1 MSANQK
7 LPQFHDSV
15 AVIGLRRFGSA
26 VAESLMHLGH
36 EVLGVDE
43 DATRVQL
50 WSDRLT
56 RVAQADSTNV
66 EALRQLGVNELAHAI
81 VGIGGNIEAN
91 VLTVLALQE
100 IGVKDIWARA
110 ISDKHETILKR
121 LGIQNV
127 INLEATMGERVAHLV
142 TGKMIDFIEFDDGFA
157 IVKTRAPQEA
167 IGKTLAQSA
176 LRSKHGVTIVGVK
189 SPKTDFTYARPETS
203 VNTDD
208 LLIVSGETRAVERFA
223 SLT

>member
-36 EVLGVDE
+36 EVLGIDE
-43 DATRVQL
+43 DTTRVQL

-56 RVAQADSTNV
+56 RVAQADSTSV
-66 EALRQLGVNELAHAI
+66 EALRQLGVQELAHAI

-208 LLIVSGETRAVERFA
+208 LLIVAGETRAVERFA
-223 SLT
+223 ALT

>member
-1 MSANQK
+1 LSANQK

-189 SPKTDFTYARPETS
+189 SPKTDFTYARPDTS

-208 LLIVSGETRAVERFA
+208 LLIVAGETRAVERFA
-223 SLT
+223 ALT

>member
-1 MSANQK
+1 LSANQK

-36 EVLGVDE
+36 EVLGIDE
-43 DATRVQL
+43 DTTRVQL

-56 RVAQADSTNV
+56 RVAQADSTSV
-66 EALRQLGVNELAHAI
+66 EALRQLGIQELAHAI

-189 SPKTDFTYARPETS
+189 SPKTDFTYARPDTS
-203 VNTDD
+203 VNPDD
-208 LLIVSGETRAVERFA
+208 LLIVAGETRAVERFA
-223 SLT
+223 ALT

>member
-36 EVLGVDE
+36 EVLGIDE
-43 DATRVQL
+43 DTTRVQL

-56 RVAQADSTNV
+56 RVAQADSTSV
-66 EALRQLGVNELAHAI
+66 EALRQLGIQELAHAI

-208 LLIVSGETRAVERFA
+208 LLIVAGETRAVERFA
-223 SLT
+223 ALT

>member
-1 MSANQK
+1 LSANQK

-36 EVLGVDE
+36 EVLGIDE
-43 DATRVQL
+43 DTTRVQL

-56 RVAQADSTNV
+56 RVAQADSTSV
-66 EALRQLGVNELAHAI
+66 EALRQLGVQELAHAI

-208 LLIVSGETRAVERFA
+208 LLIVAGETRAVERFA

>member
-36 EVLGVDE
+36 EVLGIDE

-50 WSDRLT
+50 WSDHLT

-66 EALRQLGVNELAHAI
+66 EALRQLGLSDLAHAI

-121 LGIQNV
+121 LGVQNV
-127 INLEATMGERVAHLV
+127 INLEATLPSVPELV
-142 TGKMIDFIEFDDGFA
+142 
-157 IVKTRAPQEA
+157 
-167 IGKTLAQSA
+167 
-176 LRSKHGVTIVGVK
+176 
-189 SPKTDFTYARPETS
+189 S
-203 VNTDD
+203 VNT
-208 LLIVSGETRAVERFA
+208 IVPGSALDWAALKDGFKAI
-223 SLT
+223 S

>member
-1 MSANQK
+1 LSANQK

-36 EVLGVDE
+36 EVLGIDE
-43 DATRVQL
+43 DTTRVQL

-56 RVAQADSTNV
+56 RVAQADSTSV

-208 LLIVSGETRAVERFA
+208 LLIVAGETRAVERFA
-223 SLT
+223 ALT

>member
-1 MSANQK
+1 LSANLK
-7 LPQFHDSV
+7 CPQFHDSV

-36 EVLGVDE
+36 EVLGIDE
-43 DATRVQL
+43 DAARVQL

-66 EALRQLGVNELAHAI
+66 EALRQLGLSDLAHAI

-121 LGIQNV
+121 LGVQNV

-157 IVKTRAPQEA
+157 IVKTRAPEEA

-176 LRSKHGVTIVGVK
+176 LRAKYGVTIVGVK
-189 SPKTDFTYARPETS
+189 SPKTDFTYARPETL
-203 VNTDD
+203 VNLGD

-223 SLT
+223 SIT

>member
-1 MSANQK
+1 LSANQK

-36 EVLGVDE
+36 EVLGIDE
-43 DATRVQL
+43 DTTRVQL

-56 RVAQADSTNV
+56 RVAQADSTSV
-66 EALRQLGVNELAHAI
+66 EALRQLGIQELAHAI

-208 LLIVSGETRAVERFA
+208 LLIVAGETRAVERFA
-223 SLT
+223 ALT

>member
-1 MSANQK
+1 LSANQK

-26 VAESLMHLGH
+26 VAESLMHLDH
-36 EVLGVDE
+36 EVLGIDE

-66 EALRQLGVNELAHAI
+66 EALRQLGVHELAHAI

-100 IGVKDIWARA
+100 LGVKDIWARA

-189 SPKTDFTYARPETS
+189 SPKTDFTYARPDTS
-203 VNTDD
+203 VNPDD
-208 LLIVSGETRAVERFA
+208 LLIVAGETRAVERFA
-223 SLT
+223 ALT

>member
-1 MSANQK
+1 LSANQK

-66 EALRQLGVNELAHAI
+66 EALRQLGVQELAHAI

-189 SPKTDFTYARPETS
+189 SPKTDFTYARPDTS
-203 VNTDD
+203 VNPDD
-208 LLIVSGETRAVERFA
+208 LLIVAGETRAVERFA
-223 SLT
+223 ALT

>member
-1 MSANQK
+1 LSANQK

-36 EVLGVDE
+36 EVLGIDE
-43 DATRVQL
+43 DTTRVQL

-56 RVAQADSTNV
+56 RVAQADSTSV
-66 EALRQLGVNELAHAI
+66 EALRQLGVQELAHAI

-121 LGIQNV
+121 LGVQNV

-189 SPKTDFTYARPETS
+189 SPKTDFTYARPDTL
-203 VNTDD
+203 VNPDD
-208 LLIVSGETRAVERFA
+208 LLIVAGETRAVERFA
-223 SLT
+223 ALT

>member
-1 MSANQK
+1 LSANQK

-208 LLIVSGETRAVERFA
+208 LLIVAGETRAVERFA

>member
-189 SPKTDFTYARPETS
+189 SPKSDFTYARPETS

-208 LLIVSGETRAVERFA
+208 LLIVAGETRAVERFA
-223 SLT
+223 SLS

>member
-121 LGIQNV
+121 LGVQNV

-208 LLIVSGETRAVERFA
+208 LLIVAGETRAVERFA

>member
-1 MSANQK
+1 LSANLK
-7 LPQFHDSV
+7 TAQFHDSV

-26 VAESLMHLGH
+26 VAASLVHLGH
-36 EVLGVDE
+36 EVLGIDE
-43 DATRVQL
+43 DADRVQQ

-56 RVAQADSTNV
+56 RAAQADSTNV
-66 EALRQLGVNELAHAI
+66 EALRQLGVADLAHAI

-121 LGIQNV
+121 LGVQNV

-157 IVKTRAPQEA
+157 IVKTRTPQEA
-167 IGKTLAQSA
+167 IGKTLGQSM
-176 LRSKHGVTIVGVK
+176 LRTKYGVTIVGVK
-189 SPKTDFTYARPETS
+189 SPNTDFTYARPETLVS
-203 VNTDD
+203 AGD
-208 LLIVSGETRAVERFA
+208 LLIVAGATAVVERFA
-223 SLT
+223 AMT

>member
-189 SPKTDFTYARPETS
+189 SPKTDFTYARPDTS

-208 LLIVSGETRAVERFA
+208 LLIVAGETRAVERFA
-223 SLT
+223 ALT

>member
-1 MSANQK
+1 LSANQK

-36 EVLGVDE
+36 EVLGIDE
-43 DATRVQL
+43 DTTRVQL
-50 WSDRLT
+50 WSGRLT
-56 RVAQADSTNV
+56 RVAQADSTSV
-66 EALRQLGVNELAHAI
+66 EALRQLGVQELAHAI

-208 LLIVSGETRAVERFA
+208 LLIVAGETRAVERFA
-223 SLT
+223 ALT

>member
-1 MSANQK
+1 LSANQK

-36 EVLGVDE
+36 EVLGIDE
-43 DATRVQL
+43 DTTRVQL

-56 RVAQADSTNV
+56 RVAQADSTSV
-66 EALRQLGVNELAHAI
+66 EALRQLGVQELAHAI

-110 ISDKHETILKR
+110 ISYKHETILKR

-189 SPKTDFTYARPETS
+189 SPKTDFTYARPDTS
-203 VNTDD
+203 VNPDD
-208 LLIVSGETRAVERFA
+208 LLIVAGETRAVERFA
-223 SLT
+223 ALT

>member
-1 MSANQK
+1 LSAELK
-7 LPQFHDSV
+7 YPQLHDSV

-36 EVLGVDE
+36 EVLGIDE
-43 DATRVQL
+43 DAGRVQF

-66 EALRQLGVNELAHAI
+66 QALRQLGLSDLAHAI

-100 IGVKDIWARA
+100 VGVKDIWARA

-121 LGIQNV
+121 LGVQNV

-157 IVKTRAPQEA
+157 IVKTRAPKED

-176 LRSKHGVTIVGVK
+176 LRSKYGVTIVGVK
-189 SPKTDFTYARPETS
+189 SPKADFTYAKPETS
-203 VNTDD
+203 VNSGD
-208 LLIVSGETRAVERFA
+208 LLIVAGETRAVERFA
-223 SLT
+223 STT

>member
-36 EVLGVDE
+36 EVLGIDE
-43 DATRVQL
+43 DTTRVQL

-56 RVAQADSTNV
+56 RVAQADSTSV
-66 EALRQLGVNELAHAI
+66 EALRQLGIQELAHAI

-189 SPKTDFTYARPETS
+189 SPKTDFTYARPDTS
-203 VNTDD
+203 VNPDD
-208 LLIVSGETRAVERFA
+208 LLIVAGETRAVERFA
-223 SLT
+223 ALT

>member
-1 MSANQK
+1 LSANQK

-36 EVLGVDE
+36 EVLGIDE
-43 DATRVQL
+43 DTTRVQL

-56 RVAQADSTNV
+56 RVAQADSTSV
-66 EALRQLGVNELAHAI
+66 EALRQLGVQELAHAI

-208 LLIVSGETRAVERFA
+208 LLIVAGETRAVERFA
-223 SLT
+223 ALT

>member
-1 MSANQK
+1 LSANQK

-36 EVLGVDE
+36 EVLGIDE
-43 DATRVQL
+43 DTTRVQL

-56 RVAQADSTNV
+56 RVAQADSTSV
-66 EALRQLGVNELAHAI
+66 EALRQLGIQELAHAI

-189 SPKTDFTYARPETS
+189 SPKTDFTYARPDTS

-208 LLIVSGETRAVERFA
+208 LLIVAGETRAVERFA
-223 SLT
+223 ALT

>member
-1 MSANQK
+1 LSANQK
-7 LPQFHDSV
+7 LPQFHDRV

-157 IVKTRAPQEA
+157 IVQTRAPQEA

-189 SPKTDFTYARPETS
+189 SPKTDFTYARPDTS

-208 LLIVSGETRAVERFA
+208 LLIVAGETRAVERFA
-223 SLT
+223 ALT

>member
-36 EVLGVDE
+36 EVLGIDE
-43 DATRVQL
+43 DTTRVQL

-56 RVAQADSTNV
+56 RVAQADSTSV
-66 EALRQLGVNELAHAI
+66 EALRQLGVQELAHAI

-121 LGIQNV
+121 LGVQNV

-189 SPKTDFTYARPETS
+189 SPKTDFTYARPDTL
-203 VNTDD
+203 VNPDD
-208 LLIVSGETRAVERFA
+208 LLIVAGETRAVERFA
-223 SLT
+223 ALT

>member
-1 MSANQK
+1 LSANQK

-26 VAESLMHLGH
+26 VAESLMHLDH
-36 EVLGVDE
+36 EVLGIDE

-66 EALRQLGVNELAHAI
+66 EALRQLGVHELAHAI

-100 IGVKDIWARA
+100 LGVKDIWARA

-189 SPKTDFTYARPETS
+189 SPKTDFTYARPDTS

-208 LLIVSGETRAVERFA
+208 LLIVAGETRAVERFA
-223 SLT
+223 ALT

>member
-1 MSANQK
+1 
-7 LPQFHDSV
+7 
-15 AVIGLRRFGSA
+15 
-26 VAESLMHLGH
+26 MHLGH
-36 EVLGVDE
+36 EVLGIDE
-43 DATRVQL
+43 DTTRVQL

-56 RVAQADSTNV
+56 RVAQADSTSV
-66 EALRQLGVNELAHAI
+66 EALRQLGVQELAHAI

-208 LLIVSGETRAVERFA
+208 LLIVAGETRAVERFA
-223 SLT
+223 ALT

>member
-1 MSANQK
+1 LSANQK

-36 EVLGVDE
+36 EVLGIDE
-43 DATRVQL
+43 DTTRVQL

-56 RVAQADSTNV
+56 RVAQADSTSV
-66 EALRQLGVNELAHAI
+66 EALRQLGVQELAHAI

-176 LRSKHGVTIVGVK
+176 LRSKHGVTMVGVK

-208 LLIVSGETRAVERFA
+208 LLIVAGETRAVERFA

>member
-36 EVLGVDE
+36 EVLGIDE
-43 DATRVQL
+43 DTTRVQL

-56 RVAQADSTNV
+56 RVAQADSTSV
-66 EALRQLGVNELAHAI
+66 EALRQLGVQELAHAI

-189 SPKTDFTYARPETS
+189 SPKTDFTYARPDTS
-203 VNTDD
+203 VNPDD
-208 LLIVSGETRAVERFA
+208 LLIVAGETRAVERFA
-223 SLT
+223 ALT

>member
-1 MSANQK
+1 LSANQK

-208 LLIVSGETRAVERFA
+208 LLIVAGETRAVERFA
-223 SLT
+223 SLS

>member
-1 MSANQK
+1 LSANQK

-189 SPKTDFTYARPETS
+189 SPKSDFTYARPETS

-208 LLIVSGETRAVERFA
+208 LLIVAGETRAVERFA
-223 SLT
+223 SLS

>member
-1 MSANQK
+1 LSANQK

-189 SPKTDFTYARPETS
+189 SPKTDFTYARPDTS
-203 VNTDD
+203 VNPDD
-208 LLIVSGETRAVERFA
+208 LLIVAGETRAVERFA
-223 SLT
+223 ALT

>member
-208 LLIVSGETRAVERFA
+208 LLIVAGETRAVERFA

>member
-1 MSANQK
+1 LSANQK

-36 EVLGVDE
+36 EVLGIDE
-43 DATRVQL
+43 DTTRVQL

-56 RVAQADSTNV
+56 RVAQADSTSV
-66 EALRQLGVNELAHAI
+66 EALRQLGIQELAHAI

-157 IVKTRAPQEA
+157 IEKTRAPQEA

-208 LLIVSGETRAVERFA
+208 LLIVAGETRAVERFA